1 MKYVATKTNIFQV
14 VRENENV
21 YYVLT
26 KRHPR
31 KVRILSKREVINE
44 HEGDLKDLVQKWI
57 CINKNGEIY
66 NFSSIRMLNAKLLI
80 SKCGYQIFGGIW
92 VAGSEGEPI
101 LKSVMKIN
109 KNGEAE
115 LL

>member
-1 MKYVATKTNIFQV
+1 MKYAITKTNIFQV
-14 VRENENV
+14 VKENVNV

-31 KVRILSKREVINE
+31 KVRILSKREVIAE
-44 HEGDLKDLVQKWI
+44 HEGDLKDLAQKWI

-66 NFSSIRMLNAKLLI
+66 NFSSIRMLNANLLI

-92 VAGSEGEPI
+92 VIGSEGEPI
-101 LKSVMKIN
+101 LKSVMKLN
-109 KNGEAE
+109 REGKAE